1 MSEITVLVEY
11 NERRKPIVFDSSA
24 GVPALKEAIKGSFSI
39 ASESHC
45 LLIQLKNED
54 WSGLWVDVED
64 DDEVPD
70 RSLLKVLVSFKVRLK
85 IMMRFRVEAG
95 IMRRLV

>member
-54 WSGLWVDVED
+54 WS
-64 DDEVPD
+64 EVPD

>member
-1 MSEITVLVEY
+1 MQ
-11 NERRKPIVFDSSA
+11 
-24 GVPALKEAIKGSFSI
+24 
-39 ASESHC
+39 H
-45 LLIQLKNED
+45 KNED